1 MPENLPENR
10 SSINNKGMSVEE
22 SEYGRRGTIT
32 KLFGFILMTL
42 GVLDSLLTLRG
53 GVPAY
58 EYLLLIF
65 AGACV
70 FAVGAIRGMRR
81 PSAKEAEA

>member
-1 MPENLPENR
+1 MHT
-10 SSINNKGMSVEE
+10 VEE
-22 SEYGRRGTIT
+22 AEYGRRGVKT

-58 EYLLLIF
+58 EYLLLILL
-65 AGACV
+65 GACV
-70 FAVGAIRGMRR
+70 FAIGAVRGMRQ
-81 PSAKEAEA
+81 PSVKKTEV